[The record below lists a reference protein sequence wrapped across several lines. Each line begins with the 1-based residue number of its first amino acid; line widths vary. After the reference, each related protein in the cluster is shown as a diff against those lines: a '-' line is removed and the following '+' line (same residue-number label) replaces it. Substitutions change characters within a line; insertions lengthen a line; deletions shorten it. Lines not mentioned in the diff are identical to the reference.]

1 MADMVHGEE
10 EGDDEEGDDDEEER
24 EEADHDIDNTHDN
37 TIDNTHDNT
46 IDNTHD
52 NTINTID
59 TITNAPAEEYQVDE
73 EEVEELKHAMDE
85 EEETEKLDKNV
96 CRYCHKYGHKERKC
110 PELHPELQKAPRMKP
125 KKNVTE
131 LEIRA
136 RVGPEEMCY
145 VDPKGTGPANGTR
158 KADQPQHR
166 EESRET
172 QGEGVNPGVHLASV
186 CWISQLFSESPIQMN
201 RGSHSSPFPQFMS
214 SS

>member
-10 EGDDEEGDDDEEER
+10 EGDDEEGDDDEEEGD
-24 EEADHDIDNTHDN
+24 EGDDEVDNTHDN

-46 IDNTHD
+46 IDNTI

-186 CWISQLFSESPIQMN
+186 CWISQPFSESPIQMN

>member
-10 EGDDEEGDDDEEER
+10 EGDDDEEEGDDDEEEGD
-24 EEADHDIDNTHDN
+24 EDEVDNTHDN

-46 IDNTHD
+46 IDNTI

-172 QGEGVNPGVHLASV
+172 QGEGINPGVHLASV
-186 CWISQLFSESPIQMN
+186 CWISQPFSESPIQMN

>member
-10 EGDDEEGDDDEEER
+10 EGDDDDDEEGEEEGEEEEGDDDEV
-24 EEADHDIDNTHDN
+24 DNTHDN
-37 TIDNTHDNT
+37 TIDNT
-46 IDNTHD
+46 I

-172 QGEGVNPGVHLASV
+172 QGEGINPGVHLASV
-186 CWISQLFSESPIQMN
+186 CWISQPFSESPIQMN

>member
-10 EGDDEEGDDDEEER
+10 EGDDDDEEEGDEEEGDGDDDEV
-24 EEADHDIDNTHDN
+24 
-37 TIDNTHDNT
+37 DNTHDNT

-52 NTINTID
+52 NTINTIN

-186 CWISQLFSESPIQMN
+186 CWISQPSSESPIQMH

>member
-10 EGDDEEGDDDEEER
+10 EGDDDDDEEGDDDDDEV
-24 EEADHDIDNTHDN
+24 
-37 TIDNTHDNT
+37 
-46 IDNTHD
+46 DNTHD
-52 NTINTID
+52 NTINTIN
-59 TITNAPAEEYQVDE
+59 TIANAPAEEYQVDE

-186 CWISQLFSESPIQMN
+186 CWILQPFSESPIQMN